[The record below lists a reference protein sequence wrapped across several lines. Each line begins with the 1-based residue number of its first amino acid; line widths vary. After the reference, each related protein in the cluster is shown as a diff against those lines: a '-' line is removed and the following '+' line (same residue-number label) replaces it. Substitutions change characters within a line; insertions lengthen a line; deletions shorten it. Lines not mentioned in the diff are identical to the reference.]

1 MENTISDR
9 IFLLISKLGYNK
21 RTFSQEIG
29 LSNDV
34 TIGRIV
40 NEQREPSYKILS
52 SIIQTFGNVNANW
65 LMTGKGDMFLDKKYT
80 PEYTPEYT
88 PGYNE
93 DIEKNTYPNTHQDT
107 YLTEKSVSSDEKKA
121 LLNTCSGV
129 FERKQRE
136 CVEAIKKL
144 DDKFPPIKQQDD
156 DKNILQIDPL
166 KISRY
171 AVPFYDIPVSAGPL
185 GVLTYSKDTIKPD
198 GYIDMEIFR
207 RCEAILPVIGV
218 SMEPEI
224 HSGDLIG
231 IRKLERYSWEYVET
245 GRVYMIV
252 TQEDRV
258 IKYINKADDPEYIIC
273 SSPNYHDFRIRKAD
287 VLEVYRVIANIRAL

>member
-1 MENTISDR
+1 MNTINER
-9 IFLLISKLGYNK
+9 IIELIRLCSNNK
-21 RTFSQEIG
+21 RQFAFRIGVSPTVVENIVGERQSKPGFEI
-29 LSNDV
+29 L
-34 TIGRIV
+34 
-40 NEQREPSYKILS
+40 EKIINS
-52 SIIQTFGNVNANW
+52 FEDINTNW

-80 PEYTPEYT
+80 PEY
-88 PGYNE
+88 NE
-93 DIEKNTYPNTHQDT
+93 DIEKNGNLNGNLDTHP
-107 YLTEKSVSSDEKKA
+107 LEKNISSDEKKA

-156 DKNILQIDPL
+156 DKNILQIDPV

-252 TQEDRV
+252 TQEDRM

>member
-1 MENTISDR
+1 MINDR
-9 IFLLISKLGYNK
+9 IHELIIYFAEGNK
-21 RTFSQEIG
+21 RRFSQLTS
-29 LSNDV
+29 LSPSVIENLVGSRQGKPSFDV
-34 TIGRIV
+34 LEKIVCAFADINADWLITGRG
-40 NEQREPSYKILS
+40 EMLLGK
-52 SIIQTFGNVNANW
+52 SISESISLGIS
-65 LMTGKGDMFLDKKYT
+65 L
-80 PEYTPEYT
+80 P
-88 PGYNE
+88 
-93 DIEKNTYPNTHQDT
+93 EKNGNLDGNP
-107 YLTEKSVSSDEKKA
+107 LEKSISSDEKKA

-136 CVEAIKKL
+136 CAEAIKKI
-144 DDKFPPIKQQDD
+144 DDKFSPIKQQDD

-252 TQEDRV
+252 TQEDRM

>member
-1 MENTISDR
+1 MINDR
-9 IFLLISKLGYNK
+9 IHELIIHFAGGNK
-21 RTFSQEIG
+21 RRFSRLTN
-29 LSNDV
+29 LSPSVVENLVGSRQGKPSFEVLEKIILAFADMN
-34 TIGRIV
+34 TDWLITGRG
-40 NEQREPSYKILS
+40 EMLCKE
-52 SIIQTFGNVNANW
+52 
-65 LMTGKGDMFLDKKYT
+65 
-80 PEYTPEYT
+80 
-88 PGYNE
+88 
-93 DIEKNTYPNTHQDT
+93 NTYPNTHQDT

-121 LLNTCSGV
+121 FLNTCSGV

-252 TQEDRV
+252 TQEDRM